1 MSASKINHRKHLYI
15 IDDDSSVRAALTR
28 ALGHLGYDVQ
38 QFEGAKIFFEKA
50 VLFRPAVLLIDMRM
64 PGINGVQMQA
74 TLQEKGWRVPV
85 IFISGESTV
94 QQSIT
99 AMKQG
104 ALDFLVKPFDLN
116 KLVEVIENAI
126 EIDARQSHKLSRQQ
140 DLRRRLEVLKPREL
154 EAYLCLTK
162 GYSYNEMMH
171 SLGISLPTAKQ
182 YRAAVMRKLKFST
195 LAELLEFD
203 RELQAHELV
212 DRDLANRT

>member
-28 ALGHLGYDVQ
+28 ALGLLGYDVQ

-64 PGINGVQMQA
+64 PGIDGVQMQV
-74 TLQEKGWRVPV
+74 TLQEKGWRIPI

-104 ALDFLVKPFDLN
+104 ALDFLVKPFDLK

-126 EIDARQSHKLSRQQ
+126 EIDARQTHIFSRQQ

-162 GYSYNEMMH
+162 GYSYNEMMR
-171 SLGISLPTAKQ
+171 SLDISLPTAKQ
-182 YRAAVMRKLKFST
+182 YRAAVMRKLQFST

-203 RELQAHELV
+203 RELQAHEVV
-212 DRDLANRT
+212 DRNLTNRF